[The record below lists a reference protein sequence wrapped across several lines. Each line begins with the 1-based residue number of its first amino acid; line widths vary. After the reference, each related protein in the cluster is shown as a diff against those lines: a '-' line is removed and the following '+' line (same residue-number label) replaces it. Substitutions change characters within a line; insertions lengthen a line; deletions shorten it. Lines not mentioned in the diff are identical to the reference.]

1 MTWPTPPDWIYA
13 PSWYRMD
20 RPKRKLVHP
29 SFLVR
34 LLFGAQSVQRLA
46 WGASQYGYPLPAYL
60 LAHYLNMGY
69 KGEPAHAAAVRAIR
83 NFKSRKAIN
92 AVWQAWLENRSPEL
106 ERILLA
112 HKQPLASEPLEVRTM
127 CLLKLGH
134 ERLLARISAEQVPV
148 IVDACRDP
156 DLQIA
161 RQARDTLL
169 NLKGQETIAAF
180 CQLWQ
185 RSPTPLL
192 NDILINGK
200 FTPSLP
206 EARVYKALAAN
217 TLDVIPDIG
226 KDAVDPLIQSLDD
239 QNKEI
244 ADRARFCLLNLR
256 KMDAVNHFCAR
267 WYHTRRPDLEK
278 CLLQA
283 LYLASGPPEVRLATI
298 LKNGRVDLARQ
309 VSPEAVIGLVAA
321 IEDAD
326 PTIRDGACQVIPNLQ
341 KSETRQ
347 ALLQHL
353 IAAEHPLAQE
363 KALQAGYL
371 PDSPDNRA
379 LYLFLTG
386 QWEQYESLDF
396 DQRLLQTTFAASPDP
411 LRKRIAQTVQR
422 SGRVAYLKILT
433 GFDQELRRGNITAQ
447 NAEVLFRILTANQ
460 EWEQLWKLA
469 SELPLDWSIHIPPV
483 LVQNG
488 WQPESASELEL
499 FNRLIQLAAP
509 LTQWQ
514 SAMENNKLSLE
525 IQNSLPPAVS
535 CAKLK
540 VSGRANTVT
549 FSPSRPQ
556 IAVGTGNRKVV
567 TWNYRFGA
575 VDTVYSGFNH
585 SIGSSAFTP
594 AGRLVVGEKTNQK
607 ISCGVYLCENAHP
620 ILIYEHAASIT
631 GLAALDHQ
639 EHILTAGRDQ
649 ALILYD
655 LAGQRVISR
664 RSHHDWGRSVCV
676 SPNDDLIA
684 LLHKT
689 ISIFQLPDLQYL
701 PLPVYFTG
709 QTGSTGT
716 AQQAA
721 FLPEGDRLIVGSYNG
736 QVAHYQIDHKSS
748 KLVHTLFTSH
758 AATITGCEVLPAR
771 KALITASA
779 DGVLRFFHIEEQAAF
794 ASLNA
799 AVDRLTSI
807 QVSSGGDFL
816 AAGAGDGSITLWDLR
831 ALELIDY
838 LAEPLSTYPL
848 NLLAALNVLLEHAV
862 LPSTIQNAL
871 EYIRLVL
878 QHRVQFDIQIDQLTT
893 IRPGEFDII
902 ID

>member
-1 MTWPTPPDWIYA
+1 MTWPTPPDWISA

-20 RPKRKLVHP
+20 RPKRRLVHP

-34 LLFGAQSVQRLA
+34 LLFGALSVRRLA
-46 WGASQYGYPLPAYL
+46 WGASQYGYSLPAYL

-69 KGEPAHAAAVRAIR
+69 KGEPAHAAAARVIR

-106 ERILLA
+106 ERVLLA
-112 HKQPLASEPLEVRTM
+112 HKQPVASEPLEVRTM

-134 ERLLARISAEQVPV
+134 ERLLSRISAEQVSV
-148 IVDACRDP
+148 IVDACRDQ
-156 DLQIA
+156 DRQIA
-161 RQARDTLL
+161 RQARETLL
-169 NLKGQETIAAF
+169 NLKSQETIAAF

-185 RSPTPLL
+185 RTPSPLL
-192 NDILINGK
+192 RDILINGK
-200 FTPSLP
+200 FKPSLP

-217 TLDVIPDIG
+217 TLEMIPDIG
-226 KDAVDPLIQSLDD
+226 KDAVDPLIHALDD
-239 QNKEI
+239 QNREI
-244 ADRARFCLLNLR
+244 ADRAKFCLLNLR
-256 KMDAVNHFCAR
+256 KIDAVNHFCAC

-283 LYLASGPPEVRLATI
+283 LYLASGPPEVRIATI
-298 LKNGRVDLARQ
+298 LKNGRFDLARQ
-309 VSPEAVIGLVAA
+309 VSPEAVIGLVVAT
-321 IEDAD
+321 EDTD
-326 PTIRDGACQVIPNLQ
+326 PVIRDGACQVIPNLK
-341 KSETRQ
+341 KSETQQ

-353 IAAEHPLAQE
+353 IASEHPLAQE

-371 PDSPDNRA
+371 PDSPENCA

-386 QWEQYESLDF
+386 QWEQYEALDF
-396 DQRLLQTTFAASPDP
+396 DQRLLQTIFAASPAP
-411 LRKRIAQTVQR
+411 LRKRVAQTVQR

-433 GFDQELRRGNITAQ
+433 GFDQDLRRGNITAQ

-460 EWEQLWKLA
+460 EWEQLWKLTP
-469 SELPLDWSIHIPPV
+469 ELPLNWSIRIPLV
-483 LVQNG
+483 LVQNS

-499 FNRLIQLAAP
+499 FNRLSQLAVP
-509 LTQWQ
+509 LAQRQ
-514 SAMENNKLSLE
+514 SVMEKDKLSLE

-540 VSGRANTVT
+540 VSGRANTVS
-549 FSPSRPQ
+549 FSPCHPQ

-567 TWNYRFGA
+567 TWDYRCGA

-607 ISCGVYLCENAHP
+607 TPCGVYLCENAHP
-620 ILIYEHAASIT
+620 IRIYEHAASIT
-631 GLAALDHQ
+631 GLAALDHE
-639 EHILTAGRDQ
+639 EHIFTAGRDQ

-655 LAGQRVISR
+655 LSGQRVISS
-664 RSHHDWGRSVCV
+664 RSHHNWGRSVCV
-676 SPNDDLIA
+676 SPNNDLVA

-689 ISIFQLPDLQYL
+689 ISIFQLPDLHDL
-701 PLPVYFTG
+701 PMPVYFTG
-709 QTGSTGT
+709 QTGPTGT

-721 FLPEGDRLIVGSYNG
+721 FLPQGDQLIVGSYNG
-736 QVAHYQIDHKSS
+736 QVARYQVDRKAS
-748 KLVHTLFTSH
+748 KLVHTLFTTH
-758 AATITGCEVLPAR
+758 AAVITGCEVLPAQN
-771 KALITASA
+771 AFITASA
-779 DGVLRFFHIEEQAAF
+779 DGVLRFFHFEELDAF
-794 ASLNA
+794 ASLNT

-807 QVSSGGDFL
+807 RVSLGGDFL

-831 ALELIDY
+831 ALELTDY
-838 LAEPLSTYPL
+838 LREPLSTYPPD
-848 NLLAALNVLLEHAV
+848 LLAALHVLLEHAV
-862 LPSTIQNAL
+862 LPSAVQHAL

-878 QHRVQFDIQIDQLTT
+878 QHRIQFDIQIDQLTT